1 MRFFWGCGSNPIDLL
16 DSLVENKQRF
26 INQVMTSR
34 AVSRA
39 SEGIDDAML
48 SYADIKTWVTG
59 KPMIKERMEMDND
72 VQRLKFLKA

>member
-1 MRFFWGCGSNPIDLL
+1 MVLWGCGSNTVDLP
-16 DSLVENKQRF
+16 DSLDENKQRF

-34 AVSRA
+34 TVSRIG
-39 SEGIDDAML
+39 EGIDDTML

-59 KPMIKERMEMDND
+59 KPMIKERMEMDNY